1 MIQILTYGIMRGQ
14 SMHYNLRKI
23 LCSTALALV
32 ISLTTNSL
40 TLAQGTVSLEE
51 SDTPE
56 LTNNIANDFIAV
68 DNTIPDEISLF
79 ETNNA
84 DDNALAANSGLISP
98 PAAERPYNEQTME
111 MTDEAEEIVI
121 QAPQNEPLANQNSYS
136 GLNLEASSPMSATEN
151 EPEADIGN
159 NFGEGIL
166 SQVDNELFSQMSD
179 LERQTALLTLE
190 LRREKVKNEIEAIK
204 SQREKA
210 INEEKAKEE
219 EKALKKAAWEK
230 EQEKKI
236 LEEKQKLKEISIE
249 LEKLRQEKILNAYKN
264 SMLSSNQDWIK
275 NNEEIYKELTQAE
288 NDREVLANDF
298 KKKLAYLS
306 SLSSKAAKDA
316 EIARTNY
323 NREISN
329 LQTQISILKARLEA
343 EKAEKEN
350 SKANPFAQ
358 VVKDE
363 SINAPIEEIV
373 IKLPE
378 EYVIMEIRGKGET
391 LVAKLI
397 NKSGDSFLVRKG
409 TALQTGHVVDEIT
422 QTYIRAEKDGIKDYI
437 YFSAGGILEKEPLN
451 TKVAP
456 KKDKDAKEK
465 PEEASTLQTSA
476 GVPSLGRGMFV
487 R

>member
-1 MIQILTYGIMRGQ
+1 
-14 SMHYNLRKI
+14 MHYNLRKI

-40 TLAQGTVSLEE
+40 AMAQGTVSLEE

-56 LTNNIANDFIAV
+56 LTNNGTNDFLGV

-84 DDNALAANSGLISP
+84 DDEALAANSGLISP
-98 PAAERPYNEQTME
+98 PAPEEQVDAPMPETE
-111 MTDEAEEIVI
+111 TEAEADEVENIII
-121 QAPQNEPLANQNSYS
+121 QAPQDEVLTNDNNYPSLPL
-136 GLNLEASSPMSATEN
+136 ETSATVST
-151 EPEADIGN
+151 PESQPTVDIGN
-159 NFGEGIL
+159 NFGDGIL
-166 SQVDNELFSQMSD
+166 NQVDNELFSQMSD

-210 INEEKAKEE
+210 IDEVKAKEE
-219 EKALKKAAWEK
+219 EKAQKKAAWEK

-264 SMLSSNQDWIK
+264 SMLTSSQDWIK

-288 NDREVLANDF
+288 SDREFMANDF

-323 NREISN
+323 NREVSN

-363 SINAPIEEIV
+363 NVKPVEEEIV

-397 NKSGDSFLVRKG
+397 NKAGDSFMVRKG

-422 QTYIRAEKDGIKDYI
+422 QTYIRAEKDGIKDYV
-437 YFSAGGILEKEPLN
+437 YFSAGGILEKEPIN
-451 TKVAP
+451 IKPKTKT
-456 KKDKDAKEK
+456 DKDAKEK
-465 PEEASTLQTSA
+465 PEEGSTLQSSA

>member
-1 MIQILTYGIMRGQ
+1 
-14 SMHYNLRKI
+14 MHYNLRKI

-32 ISLTTNSL
+32 IGLVTNNWA
-40 TLAQGTVSLEE
+40 LAQGTVSLEA

-56 LTNNIANDFIAV
+56 LTNNASGDFLGV
-68 DNTIPDEISLF
+68 DNSIPDEISLF

-84 DDNALAANSGLISP
+84 DDDALAANSGLISP
-98 PAAERPYNEQTME
+98 PAQPEETAAPTLEV
-111 MTDEAEEIVI
+111 TDEVEDITI
-121 QAPQNEPLANQNSYS
+121 QAPETTVPSDTNNYPSMPLES
-136 GLNLEASSPMSATEN
+136 SATTDTSEN
-151 EPEADIGN
+151 EVVADMGN
-159 NFGEGIL
+159 GMGDGIL
-166 SQVDNELFSQMSD
+166 NQVDNELFSQMSD
-179 LERQTALLTLE
+179 LEKQTALLTLE

-210 INEEKAKEE
+210 VNEVKAKEE
-219 EKALKKAAWEK
+219 EKALKKAEWEK

-236 LEEKQKLKEISIE
+236 LAEKQKLKEISIE

-264 SMLSSNQDWIK
+264 SMLASNQDWIK
-275 NNEEIYKELTQAE
+275 NNEEIYKELMKAE
-288 NDREVLANDF
+288 ADRETMTNDF

-316 EIARTNY
+316 ETARTNY

-343 EKAEKEN
+343 EKAERAEKEN

-363 SINAPIEEIV
+363 SIKPVEEVI

-378 EYVIMEIRGKGET
+378 EYVVMEIRGKGET

-422 QTYIRAEKDGIKDYI
+422 QTFVRAEKDGIKDYI
-437 YFSAGGILEKEPLN
+437 YFSAGGILEKEPVN
-451 TKVAP
+451 VKTKE
-456 KKDKDAKEK
+456 KTEKGAKSK
-465 PEEASTLQTSA
+465 PEEGIALQTSD